1 MIICFSFLKLIKDRE
16 TGIGQ
21 IISKYLKMENSM
33 SNETIHLLFSANR
46 WEHMNEI
53 KSLLLKGIW
62 VVCDRYAY
70 SGVAYSSGALERNE
84 K

>member
-46 WEHMNEI
+46 WEHMLYI
-53 KSLLLKGIW
+53 
-62 VVCDRYAY
+62 
-70 SGVAYSSGALERNE
+70 
-84 K
+84 